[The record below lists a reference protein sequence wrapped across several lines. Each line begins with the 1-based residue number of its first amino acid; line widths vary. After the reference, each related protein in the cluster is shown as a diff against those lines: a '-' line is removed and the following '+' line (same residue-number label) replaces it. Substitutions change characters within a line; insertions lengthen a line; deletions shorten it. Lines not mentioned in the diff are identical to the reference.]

1 MVVCGAVFVF
11 STGAALREML
21 EYRAIDKL
29 YEESAAEY
37 TRVITQDSPPEE
49 KEEEEEEEKEN
60 GVPITVDFEAL
71 RKINED
77 VVGWIYCEGT
87 RINYPVLQGENNE
100 YYLNHNYRMSEDR
113 AGSIFVEMR
122 NTRGFADA
130 NTIIHGHHMKN
141 GAMFATLSDWA
152 DQAYYEEHPIMW
164 LLTPEQN
171 YQIVLFSGYTTK
183 AVSNTYRIFRE
194 DCPEFEEYL
203 QEAVADSDFTA
214 DVEIDSKEKFVVLST
229 CVYYFEDA
237 RYVLHGMLVP
247 FEE

>member
-1 MVVCGAVFVF
+1 MVIFGAVFLF
-11 STGAALREML
+11 SMGSVLRIML

-37 TRVITQDSPPEE
+37 TRVITDDSPREE
-49 KEEEEEEEKEN
+49 KAVEVEEEAEN
-60 GVPITVDFEAL
+60 AVPITVDFAAL

-87 RINYPVLQGENNE
+87 NINYPVLQRKDNN
-100 YYLNHNYRMSEDR
+100 YYLNHNYRGGEDR
-113 AGSIFVEMR
+113 AGSIFVEAY
-122 NTRGFADA
+122 NTMNFADS

-152 DQAYYEEHPIMW
+152 DQTYYEEHPTMW

-171 YQIVLFSGYTTK
+171 YQVVLFSGYITK
-183 AVSNTYRIFRE
+183 AVSNAYRIFRT

-203 QEAVADSDFTA
+203 QEAVANSDFRA
-214 DVEIDSKEKFVVLST
+214 DVEIDSSEKFVVLST
-229 CVYYFEDA
+229 CEYHFENA